1 MLGQLRGV
9 SRRMWEALIASHFLA
24 SNRAGLAFTRRMS
37 KASTISSMVKMSRS
51 SAIAQPSR
59 AR

>member
-1 MLGQLRGV
+1 
-9 SRRMWEALIASHFLA
+9 MWAALMASHFLA
-24 SNRAGLAFTRRMS
+24 SNFAGLAFTRRMS
-37 KASTISSMVKMSRS
+37 KTDTISSMVNTSRS